1 MVEKVKINFCGISE
15 FMKLPGVGRRIAGS
29 LIKLRSREGNLT
41 IDSLDWVR
49 KLRVTPQLL
58 SSIDFTHQDLVGESL
73 GPEGENI
80 SGGDTVDTHLVGNQG
95 ESEAA
100 NPVSVDQTRWIDSM
114 STFIAQC
121 SNPQQRELGLPRGRS
136 DSDTRSSVVHHY
148 PLQAPRNSTMLS
160 RSSHVQSRP
169 RPRTPVMSESDMINP
184 PAPGAY
190 DDTFREG
197 SSITIPHPVHS
208 ENRTRSVPHVNTDRT
223 VDRDHTI
230 QSGSFSHPVHWENR
244 SHPVVG
250 ENRSRSGPQVNPER
264 IVDPDH
270 TIQSGSF
277 SHPVH
282 LETRTRSISHVPQ
295 DQALN
300 PNLTMQSH
308 GFPHTSVVSS
318 LPSAHPAAN
327 SSPGGS
333 HRGGPLITS
342 HAGIQFVTP
351 AQTGCRVRGT
361 DSSAVSHPHTAYPT
375 HYGPQLSVVAPPNS
389 GYHTIQ
395 PMNQAIVAPVLLPP
409 QQGNMGM
416 GGNPLSVESFT
427 GIPASQGIS
436 VSSVAQP
443 QMSFP
448 PPLGNLGTREGPQP
462 TYPSLSNNRFPV
474 PGMPYTGYPPAGV
487 NSDSQTQYPETEPL
501 FRNPANND
509 NGSNRHQS
517 RSNGWSSNS
526 SRGPRRNAAGVSA
539 SFNDFSDDDSQER
552 QVNKNDHR
560 SCRSELSDDKVEDSY
575 RPPNRLTRDRG
586 ANPSSSPR
594 GFRPASL
601 PKALTFDGKTSWASF
616 KRKFKT
622 YAEASSWSENEK
634 NHAMCWSLTGKA
646 ADYYALLTERDAQI
660 DYSTLMDRMERRLGA
675 RELPETSYA
684 RFASAQQREN
694 EELEDWA
701 DRVLTLANRAFKD
714 LPESHMNRQAIIKLC
729 QGCADREAGQN
740 ACNARPT
747 SMQGAM
753 ETIRW
758 YQFTSQSMFGS
769 KGSKVKQRA
778 VSVSPDREET
788 PLHVAAV
795 KTETMNGSWNK
806 TSANRQG
813 PSQTVSGSGQ
823 GGWSGTGDGQRVSSP
838 SPRQNTYD
846 QRITA
851 LESGISKVQ
860 QGMEKMA
867 TAIQTINVRRPRSP
881 SPGASGCFHCG
892 DSSHFRR
899 DCPKLSGNQDGKHV
913 SFKDDLNIRG
923 SEHERA

>member
-1 MVEKVKINFCGISE
+1 MIEKVKINFCGISE

-41 IDSLDWVR
+41 IDSSDWVR

-58 SSIDFTHQDLVGESL
+58 SSIDFTPNPDLVGESL

-80 SGGDTVDTHLVGNQG
+80 SGGDTVDTHLVVNQG

-114 STFIAQC
+114 STFIAQRSNPQQRESTFIAQR

-148 PLQAPRNSTMLS
+148 PLQAPRNSTMIS

-208 ENRTRSVPHVNTDRT
+208 ENRIRSSPHVN
-223 VDRDHTI
+223 RD
-230 QSGSFSHPVHWENR
+230 
-244 SHPVVG
+244 
-250 ENRSRSGPQVNPER
+250 R

-282 LETRTRSISHVPQ
+282 LETRTRSIPHVPQ

-308 GFPHTSVVSS
+308 GFPHTSVGSS

-333 HRGGPLITS
+333 HRGGPLINS
-342 HAGIQFVTP
+342 HADIQFVTP
-351 AQTGCRVRGT
+351 AQTGCQVRGT
-361 DSSAVSHPHTAYPT
+361 DSSAVSHPHTAYPA
-375 HYGPQLSVVAPPNS
+375 HYGPQLSVVAPSNS

-395 PMNQAIVAPVLLPP
+395 PMNPVLVPP

-487 NSDSQTQYPETEPL
+487 NSDSHTQYPETEPL

-509 NGSNRHQS
+509 NGSNRHRS
-517 RSNGWSSNS
+517 RSNGRSSNS
-526 SRGPRRNAAGVSA
+526 SNPRGPRRNTAGVSA

-552 QVNKNDHR
+552 RVNKNDHR
-560 SCRSELSDDKVEDSY
+560 SRRSELSDDKVEDSY
-575 RPPNRLTRDRG
+575 SPPNRLTRDRG

-601 PKALTFDGKTSWASF
+601 PKGLTFDGKTSWASF
-616 KRKFKT
+616 KRKFET

-660 DYSTLMDRMERRLGA
+660 DYSTLMDRMERRFGA

-806 TSANRQG
+806 TSADRQG
-813 PSQTVSGSGQ
+813 PSQAVSGSGQ
-823 GGWSGTGDGQRVSSP
+823 GGWSRTGDGQCVSSP

-851 LESGISKVQ
+851 LESGISKIQ
-860 QGMEKMA
+860 QDMEKMA
-867 TAIQTINVRRPRSP
+867 TAIQTINVRPRSP

-899 DCPKLSGNQDGKHV
+899 DCPKLRGNQDGKHV